1 MFCYNCGNRIDDNAR
16 FCLYCGADQ
25 QIDEQPVAPVAPEA
39 PEIPDVPVAPVG
51 RLEDIPPAAPVGETE
66 VLSPEMLTDTA
77 EQAAPQEDVL
87 AQLIQATEIPVVP
100 VETVIPEPV
109 QEPEPPVAPV
119 IPEIPE
125 IPDIPDL
132 GDAPTVVLSP
142 IEPFAPVEPVAP
154 AQPVAPYAPMEPVAP
169 AQPVAA
175 YAPMEPVAPAQPVA
189 AYAPVEP
196 VAPAQPVAAY
206 APVEPVAPQVP
217 VGQVAVQEPPAAY
230 AAEQPQSK
238 KKKKWPIVVAVL
250 VPLLLV
256 LGTAGAYVGHYFS
269 QGYWAFIEDP
279 AELAAEDLVKTAM
292 AGDFSGIR
300 NLAPTEYWN
309 ARADIGQQIASMG
322 QTWQTEVLPALL
334 QKRFQTEGG
343 MVAKS
348 FQPSQVPEIRVN
360 RDLTAEE
367 LTLVQTT
374 LSSFYQIPSSRI
386 EKTKCLEVDLSISVK
401 YQDGLKQEMKQ
412 EEILY
417 AIKMDGN
424 WYLLSEDGHFAV
436 EQMVSHLSLRGLGQT
451 Q

>member
-142 IEPFAPVEPVAP
+142 IEPFAPV
-154 AQPVAPYAPMEPVAP
+154 
-169 AQPVAA
+169 
-175 YAPMEPVAPAQPVA
+175 EPVAPAQPVA